1 MSETQQNTI
10 AIAEVAILL
19 KQLTKDVDKV
29 VLHLEEVPVVRVISL
44 EKRISII
51 EQACNK
57 RSWLAFTTMM
67 TILGLFMYK
76 HFWG

>member
-10 AIAEVAILL
+10 AIAEIAILL

-29 VLHLEEVPVVRVISL
+29 VLHLEEVPVVRVIAL
-44 EKRISII
+44 EKRMSLL
-51 EQACNK
+51 EQACTK

-67 TILGLFMYK
+67 SILGLFMYK

>member
-51 EQACNK
+51 ERACAK